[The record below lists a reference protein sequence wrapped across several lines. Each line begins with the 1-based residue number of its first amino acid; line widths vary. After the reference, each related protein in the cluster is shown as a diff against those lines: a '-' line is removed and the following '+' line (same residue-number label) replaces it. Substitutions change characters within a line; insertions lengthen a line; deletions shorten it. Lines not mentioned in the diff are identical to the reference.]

1 MRVSAGR
8 AHADTDELHPIWRI
22 LLPAENVGRTTG
34 PESLRASTCELSDRG
49 SWRPKLM
56 AAMETVAAK
65 GALLVTA
72 DRSFPQALLG
82 LVSHSRWKRRR
93 SPALREVR
101 ALLHESGF
109 EVLTEYAVWPS
120 RGMPRVA
127 LRASSFRAFNWIQR
141 SGVLGGGGDR
151 VGARALARSAL
162 FTPVA
167 YFLAPRAALIA
178 RRRDSRDPNE

>member
-8 AHADTDELHPIWRI
+8 PQEDTDGLHPVWRI
-22 LLPAENVGRTTG
+22 LLPAEDDGRTTG
-34 PESLRASTCELSDRG
+34 PESLRVSACELPDRN

-56 AAMETVAAK
+56 AATKTVAAK
-65 GALLVTA
+65 GTLVVTA
-72 DRSFPQALLG
+72 DRSFPQALLR
-82 LVSHSRWKRRR
+82 LVSHRRWKRRT

-101 ALLHESGF
+101 AMLNESGF
-109 EVLTEYAVWPS
+109 EILTEYAVWPS
-120 RGMPRVA
+120 RGKPRVA

-151 VGARALARSAL
+151 VAARALARSAL

-178 RRRDSRDPNE
+178 RRRGSRDPNE